1 MSPQLFLYEKIKP
14 FGLPIAILML
24 MVMMVIPL
32 PSILLDIFFTTN
44 ILLSLLILMVALHT
58 FRPLDFSS
66 FPTVLL
72 FATILRLGL
81 NVASTRIVLSAGHTG
96 PDAAGKVIEAFGE
109 FVIAGNYV
117 VGIFVFAILIIINLV
132 VITKGAGRVSEVSAR
147 FTLDAMP
154 GKQMAIDA
162 DLNAGLLTSEEAK
175 QRRDDIAKEAD
186 FYGSMDGAS

>member
-1 MSPQLFLYEKIKP
+1 MNLTNTLATQFFASDKLKP
-14 FGLPIAILML
+14 FGLPVAILIL

-32 PSILLDIFFTTN
+32 PSILLDVFFTTN
-44 ILLSLLILMVALHT
+44 ILLSLLILMVCIHT

-109 FVIAGNYV
+109 FVLLEIMLL
-117 VGIFVFAILIIINLV
+117 VFLYL
-132 VITKGAGRVSEVSAR
+132 
-147 FTLDAMP
+147 
-154 GKQMAIDA
+154 Q
-162 DLNAGLLTSEEAK
+162 
-175 QRRDDIAKEAD
+175 
-186 FYGSMDGAS
+186 Y

>member
-1 MSPQLFLYEKIKP
+1 MNLTTLNTGLFVYDKIKSLA
-14 FGLPIAILML
+14 LPLGIMLL

-32 PSILLDIFFTTN
+32 PSYLLDVFFTTN

-81 NVASTRIVLSAGHTG
+81 NVASTRIVLSQGHTG
-96 PDAAGKVIEAFGE
+96 PDAAGKVIEAFGS

-132 VITKGAGRVSEVSAR
+132 VVTKGAGRVARRPRGRGKGDLRAKAESRREWHHLVSGELCASR
-147 FTLDAMP
+147 F
-154 GKQMAIDA
+154 A
-162 DLNAGLLTSEEAK
+162 D
-175 QRRDDIAKEAD
+175 
-186 FYGSMDGAS
+186 

>member
-1 MSPQLFLYEKIKP
+1 MNLTNTLGSQLFLSDKLKP

-44 ILLSLLILMVALHT
+44 ILLSLLILMVCLHT
-58 FRPLDFSS
+58 FRPLDFS

-81 NVASTRIVLSAGHTG
+81 NVASTRIVLAL
-96 PDAAGKVIEAFGE
+96 VILDLMQQEKLLKLLGSLLLL
-109 FVIAGNYV
+109 NYV

-132 VITKGAGRVSEVSAR
+132 VITKELEG
-147 FTLDAMP
+147 FLKFLLDLHWMLCQVNRWQLMP
-154 GKQMAIDA
+154 
-162 DLNAGLLTSEEAK
+162 T
-175 QRRDDIAKEAD
+175 
-186 FYGSMDGAS
+186 

>member
-1 MSPQLFLYEKIKP
+1 
-14 FGLPIAILML
+14 ML

-32 PSILLDIFFTTN
+32 PAFLLDVFFTTN
-44 ILLSLLILMVALHT
+44 ILLSVLILMVSLYT

-81 NVASTRIVLSAGHTG
+81 NVASTRIVLSSGHTG
-96 PDAAGKVIEAFGE
+96 SDAAGKVIEAFGE

-154 GKQMAIDA
+154 GQQMAIDA
-162 DLNAGLLTSEEAK
+162 DLTAGLLTSEEAT
-175 QRRDDIAKEAD
+175 QSRDDIAKEAA
-186 FYGSMDGAS
+186 F

>member
-1 MSPQLFLYEKIKP
+1 MNLTNTAGAQFFASDKLKP

-32 PSILLDIFFTTN
+32 PSILLDFFFTTN
-44 ILLSLLILMVALHT
+44 ILLSLLILMVCIHT

-96 PDAAGKVIEAFGE
+96 PDAAG
-109 FVIAGNYV
+109 
-117 VGIFVFAILIIINLV
+117 
-132 VITKGAGRVSEVSAR
+132 
-147 FTLDAMP
+147 
-154 GKQMAIDA
+154 
-162 DLNAGLLTSEEAK
+162 
-175 QRRDDIAKEAD
+175 
-186 FYGSMDGAS
+186 

>member
-1 MSPQLFLYEKIKP
+1 MNLTNTFGGPISLPEKINP
-14 FGLPIAILML
+14 FGLPVAILML

-32 PSILLDIFFTTN
+32 PSFLLDIFFTTN
-44 ILLSLLILMVALHT
+44 ILLSLLILMVSIHT

-117 VGIFVFAILIIINLV
+117 VGIFVLQYL
-132 VITKGAGRVSEVSAR
+132 
-147 FTLDAMP
+147 
-154 GKQMAIDA
+154 
-162 DLNAGLLTSEEAK
+162 
-175 QRRDDIAKEAD
+175 
-186 FYGSMDGAS
+186 